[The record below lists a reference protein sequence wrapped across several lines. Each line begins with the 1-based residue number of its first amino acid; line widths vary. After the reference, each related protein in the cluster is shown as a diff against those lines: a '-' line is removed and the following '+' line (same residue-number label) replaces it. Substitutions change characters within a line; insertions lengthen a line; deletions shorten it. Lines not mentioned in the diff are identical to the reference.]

1 MLLKKSGLYR
11 KSRLDCHLCCISQQT
26 DQLTVLFVFLK
37 MVSKFL
43 YVIFYI
49 AVGQQYCMN
58 PEHYIYNPEQQVGQ
72 LSYQQ
77 QLSQEQLRLQQQQLG
92 QDQMLQIASQ
102 QESHTS
108 AVNSRTRI
116 TLHVIYV
123 DFPRSL

>member
-1 MLLKKSGLYR
+1 M
-11 KSRLDCHLCCISQQT
+11 
-26 DQLTVLFVFLK
+26 TVLFVFLK

-49 AVGQQYCMN
+49 AGGQQYGMN
-58 PEHYIYNPEQQVGQ
+58 PEPYLYNPEQQVGQ